1 MAACWTMLDAVAGAV
16 RMTSKRDRAIGPGFT
31 RVALSLAC
39 VLATEFLC
47 CLALA
52 LRGVVSLHQPFHLH
66 GFLRFMGYGG
76 TMLLLFS
83 WPGWVAAVPAVLW
96 LTDLRSWRF
105 WVILALGT
113 AIGPLTEL
121 VELAVLSHG
130 RWKIGWFAV
139 LFFPT
144 IVAGISTLLYL
155 LLLRG
160 LQRRHARK
168 EDLIGGRDQGAV
180 QL

>member
-16 RMTSKRDRAIGPGFT
+16 RMTSKRGRAIRPGLT

-52 LRGVVSLHQPFHLH
+52 LRGVVALHQPFQLH
-66 GFLRFMGYGG
+66 GLLRLIGYGG

-83 WPGWVAAVPAVLW
+83 WPGLVVAVPAVLW
-96 LTDLRSWRF
+96 LTDLRAWRF
-105 WVILALGT
+105 WVVLALGT

-160 LQRRHARK
+160 LQRRQARR
-168 EDLIGGRDQGAV
+168 EDLIGGGEHGTMQF
-180 QL
+180 